1 MSLFRSIKSR
11 LLVFG
16 LSISLIPIT
25 VITVVYYLNAR
36 SVLKKETLNW
46 LTAVV
51 ESRKMHLLEFMEG
64 RKGRAIDFS
73 SDGFIR
79 DSLEAMKDEKP
90 GSGDVVRALNNH
102 LMENKMPLDRRIAAI
117 AVLDGDG
124 RVVASTSESILGTD
138 MSGQGT
144 FPRTISNGRGEILT
158 GKPGHISFLN
168 EDCIPISAPL
178 FSRTKPSAMGVIVIY
193 NYLSALGEST
203 TTRAGMGKTGEIYL
217 VDQDGA
223 LLTGSRFSGNAPLS
237 QTVDKEYLRRI
248 TVQTAAVCSNWKGTP
263 VVSAAAYL
271 PEYRWT
277 LLAEMD
283 KKEAFEPLA
292 TLGIVALVMGHISA
306 VVAIGVG
313 IIFAFS
319 VSGPINL
326 LQRITERFASGDM
339 GQRVVITRKDEIGKL
354 AGSFNAMADELSKET
369 HKLSRAVEQSPSM
382 AMIVGIDGRIEY
394 VNPKFTQVTG
404 YTLEE
409 IIGKN
414 PRFLKSG
421 KTSPDE
427 YRLLWGVVT
436 SGGKWRGEFCNK
448 KKNGEEYWESA
459 SLSAIKNHEGA
470 IIGFVKV
477 AEDITEHK
485 QLSEWFRKL
494 SHAIEQSASAVII
507 TDLRGNIEYVNPK
520 FTQLTGYGRE
530 DVIGKNPRVLKS
542 GELPSE
548 EYKRLWNTIT
558 SGGEWKGEFH
568 NRRKDGT
575 FFWSIAA
582 ISPVKNKEG
591 EITHFV
597 GIQEDITRLKQLQT
611 EFHNI
616 VERSADGI
624 FVLDMD
630 GVVRFVNPAA
640 EAAFGRTAKE
650 LVGSFFGVPVNA
662 EQLAEIDIIRRDG
675 STGMAEMRTVE
686 TEWEGKQALLVM
698 LRDVTDRRIAEERI
712 HQMAYYDNL
721 TGLPNRSLFNDR
733 LTHAIAHAERGK
745 RMLAVLF
752 MDLDRF
758 KNVNDTLGHLA
769 GDHLLQEFANRLQ
782 KNVRKEDTVSRLGG
796 DEFTVLLTHIG
807 QAEDVDGVVKKIL
820 ADIRAPLTIAGN
832 ELYITT
838 SIGVALYPHDGVDA
852 ASLLKNADA
861 AMYNAKEQGRNN
873 YQFYTQ
879 TLHERIS
886 GQMALS
892 TNLHR
897 ALERKEFTVH
907 YQPIIDTDTGRV
919 DGVEALIRWQHPVRG
934 LIHPIEFIPL
944 AEDMGLIAS
953 LDEWVLHA
961 VCAQNKAWQEA
972 GIAGV
977 RVSVNVSAYTFH
989 KSSLIDTVTSALK
1002 VSGLDARFLEIEITE
1017 SGAMREIEETLCK
1030 LNALRDMGIHITIDD
1045 LGTGYS
1051 SLSYLKRFPIHTLK
1065 IDQSFVRD
1073 VTNDPNNAAI
1083 VKAIIAMAKGM
1094 NLDIIAEGVETE
1106 EQFAFLK
1113 QAQCGKAQGY
1123 LFGRPMPAGDF
1134 ERLLARNERLPV

>member
-1 MSLFRSIKSR
+1 
-11 LLVFG
+11 
-16 LSISLIPIT
+16 
-25 VITVVYYLNAR
+25 
-36 SVLKKETLNW
+36 
-46 LTAVV
+46 
-51 ESRKMHLLEFMEG
+51 
-64 RKGRAIDFS
+64 
-73 SDGFIR
+73 
-79 DSLEAMKDEKP
+79 
-90 GSGDVVRALNNH
+90 
-102 LMENKMPLDRRIAAI
+102 
-117 AVLDGDG
+117 
-124 RVVASTSESILGTD
+124 
-138 MSGQGT
+138 
-144 FPRTISNGRGEILT
+144 
-158 GKPGHISFLN
+158 
-168 EDCIPISAPL
+168 
-178 FSRTKPSAMGVIVIY
+178 
-193 NYLSALGEST
+193 
-203 TTRAGMGKTGEIYL
+203 
-217 VDQDGA
+217 
-223 LLTGSRFSGNAPLS
+223 
-237 QTVDKEYLRRI
+237 
-248 TVQTAAVCSNWKGTP
+248 
-263 VVSAAAYL
+263 
-271 PEYRWT
+271 
-277 LLAEMD
+277 
-283 KKEAFEPLA
+283 
-292 TLGIVALVMGHISA
+292 
-306 VVAIGVG
+306 
-313 IIFAFS
+313 
-319 VSGPINL
+319 
-326 LQRITERFASGDM
+326 
-339 GQRVVITRKDEIGKL
+339 
-354 AGSFNAMADELSKET
+354 
-369 HKLSRAVEQSPSM
+369 
-382 AMIVGIDGRIEY
+382 
-394 VNPKFTQVTG
+394 
-404 YTLEE
+404 
-409 IIGKN
+409 
-414 PRFLKSG
+414 
-421 KTSPDE
+421 
-427 YRLLWGVVT
+427 
-436 SGGKWRGEFCNK
+436 
-448 KKNGEEYWESA
+448 
-459 SLSAIKNHEGA
+459 
-470 IIGFVKV
+470 
-477 AEDITEHK
+477 
-485 QLSEWFRKL
+485 
-494 SHAIEQSASAVII
+494 
-507 TDLRGNIEYVNPK
+507 
-520 FTQLTGYGRE
+520 
-530 DVIGKNPRVLKS
+530 
-542 GELPSE
+542 
-548 EYKRLWNTIT
+548 
-558 SGGEWKGEFH
+558 
-568 NRRKDGT
+568 
-575 FFWSIAA
+575 
-582 ISPVKNKEG
+582 
-591 EITHFV
+591 
-597 GIQEDITRLKQLQT
+597 
-611 EFHNI
+611 
-616 VERSADGI
+616 
-624 FVLDMD
+624 
-630 GVVRFVNPAA
+630 
-640 EAAFGRTAKE
+640 
-650 LVGSFFGVPVNA
+650 
-662 EQLAEIDIIRRDG
+662 
-675 STGMAEMRTVE
+675 
-686 TEWEGKQALLVM
+686 M

-769 GDHLLQEFANRLQ
+769 GDRLLQEFANRLQ

-886 GQMALS
+886 GQMALN